1 MVVKFF
7 KPPTHGGS
15 VGAIKYLLSSKR
27 VQNGTA
33 KVLQGD
39 VELTRKLIETNPHKQ
54 KVDVGCLSFE
64 EANIDERIKYKLMQE
79 FEEMLLPNMQGK
91 YNILWVEHTD
101 KGRLELNF
109 CIPKIELEK
118 NRALSP
124 YYHKADLPRVETWQS
139 LQNLIYNF
147 SDPKDPAKARTVE
160 LNSKVKKLNIDY
172 DNLDKILHQKVNNG
186 EIESREQI
194 IQLLKDSNITVTR
207 TGKDYIAIKLPN
219 SKKARRYK
227 GSIYSEQFTSIEYI
241 GKELRNQQTK
251 INKYSKRDTRAE
263 ITRLETK
270 LQEHIEQKKAEL
282 QKRYKFSKPKEQEI
296 EDISLLVVNR
306 PVSKLSKLFDTHKS
320 DIGNGSARRTEQN
333 NIFDRDKK
341 EIRTVDYTF
350 ILHKKIKVKYI
361 PYVDYREQI
370 KLIIGDKYR
379 IEKRNNGHISYRS
392 TENKFKVI
400 TDKGNKIS
408 CNNTPN
414 QEDIRLMINIGLCK
428 GWKLEDLKLNTN
440 IPEAKK
446 MFDLEIGKIKM
457 DMDRADKM
465 EIKENIEKDI
475 PVPVEVEKV
484 EDKKVENNYNYP
496 SRGI

>member
-1 MVVKFF
+1 MVVKFL

-27 VQNGTA
+27 VKNGTA

-39 VELTRKLIETNPHKQ
+39 PNITKDFILNNPHKQ

-64 EANIDERIKYKLMQE
+64 EENIDERIKYKLMQE
-79 FEEMLLPNMQGK
+79 FEEMLLPNIQGK

-118 NRALSP
+118 NRALTP
-124 YYHKADLPRVETWQS
+124 YLHKADLPRVETWQS

-147 SDPKDPAKARTVE
+147 SDPKDPAKARTVQ
-160 LNSKVKKLNIDY
+160 LNTKIKKLNIEYSD
-172 DNLDKILHQKVNNG
+172 LDKILHQKVNAG

-194 IQLLKDSNITVTR
+194 IQLLRDSNITVNR
-207 TGKDYIAIKLPN
+207 IGKDYISIKLPN

-227 GSIYSEQFTSIEYI
+227 GSIYNEQFTSIEYI

-251 INKYSKRDTRAE
+251 INEYSKRDTRAE
-263 ITRLETK
+263 IKRLETK
-270 LQEHIEQKKAEL
+270 LSEHIERKRAEL
-282 QKRYKFSKPKEQEI
+282 QKRYKYAEPKNEEN
-296 EDISLLVVNR
+296 EDVSLLVINR
-306 PVSKLSKLFDTHKS
+306 HRNKLSKLFNPYKPDTENES
-320 DIGNGSARRTEQN
+320 PRRAEQN
-333 NIFDRDKK
+333 DILHRDKK
-341 EIRTVDYTF
+341 EIRTVDYAF
-350 ILHKKIKVKYI
+350 ILHRKIRVVSI
-361 PYVDYREQI
+361 PYADYREKI
-370 KLIIGDKYR
+370 KLIIGDRYR
-379 IEKRNNGHISYRS
+379 IEKRNNGHISFRD
-392 TENKFKVI
+392 TGNKFKII

-446 MFDLEIGKIKM
+446 MFELEIKKIKL
-457 DMDRADKM
+457 DRADKV
-465 EIKENIEKDI
+465 EIKEDI
-475 PVPVEVEKV
+475 QKQPDILVPVKE
-484 EDKKVENNYNYP
+484 EDKKVENNYYTNYTK
-496 SRGI
+496 GI